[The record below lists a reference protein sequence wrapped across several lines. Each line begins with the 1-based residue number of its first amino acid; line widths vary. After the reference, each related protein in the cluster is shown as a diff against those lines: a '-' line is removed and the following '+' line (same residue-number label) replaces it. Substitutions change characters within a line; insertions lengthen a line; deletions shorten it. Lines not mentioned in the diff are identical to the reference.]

1 MDDNEG
7 EQNVVNAATARQQP
21 QSRPLK
27 TYDTPHAFYQNRSA
41 IQLPSVQGQ
50 DYEIKPQIIALVK
63 QHMFHGL
70 LSESPMEHI
79 ENLEEICSTTRSSG
93 VPYDY
98 LCCKLFA
105 FSLSDKALR
114 WLKSLPAGSITTW
127 DQCRA
132 IFLDSFYTKSK
143 TAILRSKITNFQQPT
158 SEPMNEAWERFKEYL
173 RDCPHHGYSKEHIL
187 NIFYNGV
194 NWNTKNSLNAASNGD
209 FMTKTQ
215 EEAYTLIG
223 NLASSSSNHCLE
235 YDRTG
240 RNNSVEAQ
248 KIDELNTKIDMLI
261 QRDQRV
267 VNSCED
273 AEEGAL
279 FQAFGNSV
287 SVVQESKLEMMM
299 QQLIDNQK
307 KAASD
312 VSMKFDNISQKVN
325 TMYQDLNNRLESL
338 SAHVDKLDTQVA
350 QNTEAIKRLQQV
362 PLGRDKSNLREQ
374 CNMVLTGKKNQE
386 EHVYVESPPYIP
398 KVPYPMPP
406 RHLMDSISAEKLAG
420 FNKMVRR
427 LPKGISFE
435 DAREIRPLHMFFKNC
450 RETQEEI
457 KALFTEALTEPAPLR
472 VLPKVEDPGKFV
484 FPCSIAGFEFNESL
498 CDSGSSVN
506 IMSKAVAEKLGIDR
520 IQPSKM
526 TLAFANSSTTT
537 PYGTIYELPVQV
549 RGCLVHVD
557 FQIVEMVEDSVIPL
571 VLGRP
576 FMATVGAIIDLPN
589 KRVSFINIDKK
600 VFYKAIPTKRV
611 QRHESCVTVNVP
623 EKELSG
629 IKEVKEVLD
638 GDPQLSAMKTCKQL
652 SAKANVKSERI
663 KVGHMTLVP
672 LKFDGDSVEYDVTCK
687 GTSKPFS
694 KVRVFLTY
702 EFKKKGQNDM
712 KDLLNG
718 FLELS
723 MSNCVTCFGTS
734 SSTQPG

>member
-1 MDDNEG
+1 
-7 EQNVVNAATARQQP
+7 
-21 QSRPLK
+21 
-27 TYDTPHAFYQNRSA
+27 
-41 IQLPSVQGQ
+41 
-50 DYEIKPQIIALVK
+50 
-63 QHMFHGL
+63 
-70 LSESPMEHI
+70 
-79 ENLEEICSTTRSSG
+79 
-93 VPYDY
+93 
-98 LCCKLFA
+98 
-105 FSLSDKALR
+105 
-114 WLKSLPAGSITTW
+114 
-127 DQCRA
+127 
-132 IFLDSFYTKSK
+132 
-143 TAILRSKITNFQQPT
+143 
-158 SEPMNEAWERFKEYL
+158 MNEAWERFKEYL

-194 NWNTKNSLNAASNGD
+194 NWNIKNSLNAASNGD

-215 EEAYTLIG
+215 EEAYTLIK

-248 KIDELNTKIDMLI
+248 KIDELNAKIDMLI
-261 QRDQRV
+261 QRDQRA
-267 VNSCED
+267 VNSCEVT
-273 AEEGAL
+273 EERAL
-279 FQAFGNSV
+279 FQAFRNSV

-362 PLGRDKSNLREQ
+362 PLGRDQSNLREQ
-374 CNMVLTGKKNQE
+374 CNTVLAGKKNQE
-386 EHVYVESPPYIP
+386 EHVYVKSPPYIP

-406 RHLMDSISAEKLAG
+406 RHLMDSISAEKLAR
-420 FNKMVRR
+420 FNNM
-427 LPKGISFE
+427 
-435 DAREIRPLHMFFKNC
+435 
-450 RETQEEI
+450 TQEEI

-484 FPCSIAGFEFNESL
+484 FPCSISGFEFKESL

-506 IMSKAVAEKLGIDR
+506 IMSKAIAEKLGIDR

-589 KRVSFINIDKK
+589 KRVSFVNIDKK
-600 VFYKAIPTKRV
+600 VFYKAIPTKRA
-611 QRHESCVTVNVP
+611 QRHES
-623 EKELSG
+623 
-629 IKEVKEVLD
+629 
-638 GDPQLSAMKTCKQL
+638 
-652 SAKANVKSERI
+652 
-663 KVGHMTLVP
+663 
-672 LKFDGDSVEYDVTCK
+672 
-687 GTSKPFS
+687 
-694 KVRVFLTY
+694 
-702 EFKKKGQNDM
+702 
-712 KDLLNG
+712 
-718 FLELS
+718 
-723 MSNCVTCFGTS
+723 
-734 SSTQPG
+734 